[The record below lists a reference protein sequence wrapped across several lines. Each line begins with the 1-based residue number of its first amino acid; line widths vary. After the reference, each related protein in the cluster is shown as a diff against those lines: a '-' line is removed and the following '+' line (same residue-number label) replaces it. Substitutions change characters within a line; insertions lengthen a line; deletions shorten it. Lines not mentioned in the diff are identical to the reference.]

1 MTFSEQLNEYL
12 SILNCSAKE
21 LSQISGLSNSVIS
34 RYRSGER
41 VPRPESE
48 KFNQLCEG
56 IYLQNVLEYAESL
69 ALVFAVMLLIFTFI
83 AHHYLIHFR
92 SPPSP
97 YYYFSVHLC
106 KSHNVFFIQ

>member
-1 MTFSEQLNEYL
+1 MKYLFERNLPLLALTYLANFSILKKTFLKGNIMTFSEQLNEYL

-48 KFNQLCEG
+48 KIKSIMQKEFIYFQKKKQL
-56 IYLQNVLEYAESL
+56 LSVL
-69 ALVFAVMLLIFTFI
+69 LL
-83 AHHYLIHFR
+83 
-92 SPPSP
+92 P
-97 YYYFSVHLC
+97 
-106 KSHNVFFIQ
+106 

>member
-12 SILNCSAKE
+12 SVLNCSAKE

-48 KFNQLCEG
+48 KLNQLCEG
-56 IYLQNVLEYAESL
+56 IYLLSKEKTAFCQKNGFIYRIFFAIYT
-69 ALVFAVMLLIFTFI
+69 AVML
-83 AHHYLIHFR
+83 
-92 SPPSP
+92 
-97 YYYFSVHLC
+97 
-106 KSHNVFFIQ
+106 

>member
-12 SILNCSAKE
+12 SVLNCSAKE

-48 KFNQLCEG
+48 KLNQLCEG
-56 IYLQNVLEYAESL
+56 IYLLSKEKAASKRDMYPQYWTPSIGGIFMKYSYEYKKKCVEL
-69 ALVFAVMLLIFTFI
+69 
-83 AHHYLIHFR
+83 FR
-92 SPPSP
+92 
-97 YYYFSVHLC
+97 
-106 KSHNVFFIQ
+106 

>member
-48 KFNQLCEG
+48 KLNQLCEG
-56 IYLQNVLEYAESL
+56 IYLLSKEKEF
-69 ALVFAVMLLIFTFI
+69 LVHVD
-83 AHHYLIHFR
+83 
-92 SPPSP
+92 
-97 YYYFSVHLC
+97 
-106 KSHNVFFIQ
+106 VFWQWVWQFQL

>member
-12 SILNCSAKE
+12 SILNCNAKE

-48 KFNQLCEG
+48 KLNQYAKEFIYFQKKKQLLC
-56 IYLQNVLEYAESL
+56 VL
-69 ALVFAVMLLIFTFI
+69 LL
-83 AHHYLIHFR
+83 
-92 SPPSP
+92 P
-97 YYYFSVHLC
+97 
-106 KSHNVFFIQ
+106 

>member
-48 KFNQLCEG
+48 KLNQLCEG
-56 IYLQNVLEYAESL
+56 IYLLSKEKAASMRTPAPSMSKSVLLQDAPYQ
-69 ALVFAVMLLIFTFI
+69 
-83 AHHYLIHFR
+83 
-92 SPPSP
+92 PSCL
-97 YYYFSVHLC
+97 F
-106 KSHNVFFIQ
+106 Q

>member
-48 KFNQLCEG
+48 KLNQLCEG
-56 IYLQNVLEYAESL
+56 IYLLSKEKEF
-69 ALVFAVMLLIFTFI
+69 LVHVD
-83 AHHYLIHFR
+83 
-92 SPPSP
+92 
-97 YYYFSVHLC
+97 
-106 KSHNVFFIQ
+106 VFWQWGWQFQL

>member
-48 KFNQLCEG
+48 KLNQLCEG
-56 IYLQNVLEYAESL
+56 IYLLSKEKAALQHRTKKWTCTFWMNPMLSL
-69 ALVFAVMLLIFTFI
+69 
-83 AHHYLIHFR
+83 
-92 SPPSP
+92 
-97 YYYFSVHLC
+97 
-106 KSHNVFFIQ
+106 